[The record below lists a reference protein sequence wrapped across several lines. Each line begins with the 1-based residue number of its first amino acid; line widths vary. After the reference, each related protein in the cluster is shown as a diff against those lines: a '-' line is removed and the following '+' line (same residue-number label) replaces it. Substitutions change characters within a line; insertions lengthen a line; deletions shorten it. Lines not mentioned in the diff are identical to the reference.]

1 MDPDLF
7 LVIGV
12 VILGF
17 AIPSIISAFSAGRA
31 PRAAA
36 IMIMIGGS
44 LVALAAFQQPG
55 GYEIGDIPDAFS
67 SVIGRYIR

>member
-1 MDPDLF
+1 MDPDVY

-12 VILGF
+12 VILGLSV
-17 AIPSIISAFSAGRA
+17 PSIISAFSAGRA

-44 LVALAAFQQPG
+44 LVALAASQKPS
-55 GYEIGDIPDAFS
+55 GYELGDIPAAFS
-67 SVIGRYIR
+67 SVIGKYVR